1 MNGCGALHIL
11 RGAMGHKA
19 NGKPVTPGHSR
30 DKNRRLDKRCRFCYS
45 TR

>member
-1 MNGCGALHIL
+1 MNGCTALHVL

-30 DKNRRLDKRCRFCYS
+30 DERGRLDKRCRFCHS